1 MCSSKVKVTTGIEPI
16 KPAVAKINGRPVLQ
30 PTCNRVPNLERRTS
44 LKKLSPPPLPTFATT
59 TVNKSNNKTS
69 LNGSA
74 TPPISP
80 KSKSPRPLAIKR
92 GNDNNNNNSNAL
104 NSSSEKVVIP
114 RNNTVIKT
122 LERKKSKSFK
132 EASSSGHVLGNS
144 YTEASLTYSSSLI
157 VESPGSI
164 AAVRREQMALQ
175 HAQRK
180 MRIAHYGRSKSAK
193 FESNKIVPLH
203 DRNDHNSSTDQEED
217 HKRCSFITANSDP
230 IYVAYH
236 DQEWGV
242 PVHDDNMLFEL
253 LVLSGAQVGSDWT
266 SILKKRQDFRDAF
279 SGFDAEIVASL
290 TDKQMMSISTQYDV
304 DISRVRGVVDNS
316 NRILEIKREFG
327 TFEKYIWGFVNKKP
341 ISTQYKFGH
350 KIPVK
355 TSKSESISKDMVRR
369 GFRFVGALDKGGVGA
384 LELVAMDIKARGMY
398 VCRTLS
404 YKGVDFEVVEAPL
417 EVEMMRFFRHMCM
430 SAKVPATVRLAKKAL
445 LEDKCVVIGLQSTG
459 EARTE
464 EAMTKYG
471 LELDDFISGPREL
484 LLKFVEENYPLPEK
498 PDPLPGEE
506 SVKEL
511 QRKRH
516 SASPGVSLKGRVRK
530 VAKWKPASDAE
541 SDEESDSEF
550 LDLDITNLV

>member
-1 MCSSKVKVTTGIEPI
+1 MCSSKVKVTTGIESI
-16 KPAVAKINGRPVLQ
+16 KPVVAKINGRPVLQ

-69 LNGSA
+69 LSGSA

-80 KSKSPRPLAIKR
+80 KSKSPRPQAIKR
-92 GNDNNNNNSNAL
+92 GNDNNNTNGL
-104 NSSSEKVVIP
+104 NSSSEKVVTP

-203 DRNDHNSSTDQEED
+203 DHNDHNSSTDQEED
-217 HKRCSFITANSDP
+217 HKRCSFITANSVDCSFFS
-230 IYVAYH
+230 IYS
-236 DQEWGV
+236 
-242 PVHDDNMLFEL
+242 MLFEL

-355 TSKSESISKDMVRR
+355 TAKSESISKDMVRR
-369 GFRFVGALDKGGVGA
+369 GFRFVGPTVVHSFMQASGLTNDH
-384 LELVAMDIKARGMY
+384 LISCHCHLQ
-398 VCRTLS
+398 CTLL
-404 YKGVDFEVVEAPL
+404 AA
-417 EVEMMRFFRHMCM
+417 
-430 SAKVPATVRLAKKAL
+430 AKN
-445 LEDKCVVIGLQSTG
+445 Q
-459 EARTE
+459 
-464 EAMTKYG
+464 
-471 LELDDFISGPREL
+471 
-484 LLKFVEENYPLPEK
+484 
-498 PDPLPGEE
+498 
-506 SVKEL
+506 
-511 QRKRH
+511 Q
-516 SASPGVSLKGRVRK
+516 
-530 VAKWKPASDAE
+530 
-541 SDEESDSEF
+541 
-550 LDLDITNLV
+550 